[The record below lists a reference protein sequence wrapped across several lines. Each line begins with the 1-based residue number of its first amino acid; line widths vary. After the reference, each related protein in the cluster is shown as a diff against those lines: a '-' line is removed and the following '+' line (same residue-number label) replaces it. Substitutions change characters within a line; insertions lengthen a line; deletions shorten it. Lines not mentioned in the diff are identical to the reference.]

1 MDTRS
6 RKLKM
11 PVFEGE
17 DAQGWVYR
25 VERYFSINGLTE
37 GGKLMAAGLCLEG
50 KALAWF

>member
-1 MDTRS
+1 MDARE

-17 DAQGWVYR
+17 DAQHWVYR
-25 VERYFSINGLTE
+25 VERYFSINGFTE
-37 GGKLMAAGLCLEG
+37 GEKLMATGLCLEG